1 MNQLWLFVNICESF
15 FAHHSITPSYRARP
29 VPPNTSSK
37 CRSPTPEAARDSNMV
52 QTQTQTQTKAIN
64 SQDKA
69 RCFQS
74 KEPYRPAVIKI
85 KLETTGRN
93 HDFSWVTVKVS
104 AGAMARGWNVLTNGG
119 SQELEPTQDAAV
131 VIYISKVVI
140 SFMLI
145 DVNIQ

>member
-1 MNQLWLFVNICESF
+1 M
-15 FAHHSITPSYRARP
+15 
-29 VPPNTSSK
+29 
-37 CRSPTPEAARDSNMV
+37 
-52 QTQTQTQTKAIN
+52 
-64 SQDKA
+64 
-69 RCFQS
+69 
-74 KEPYRPAVIKI
+74 
-85 KLETTGRN
+85 
-93 HDFSWVTVKVS
+93 KVS